1 MEKKFR
7 RAERK
12 IEKLTIRYPELLK
25 KDTINDTIQVTTE
38 AIEVDT
44 AFEAK
49 DGDTVTIF
57 KDRLRIKYYRQNDT
71 VYLSGTCAADTIYKT
86 VSVPYQQV
94 VVRKETILEQI
105 QKQSKRIIWLLVILA
120 IIYVAIRIIWKFI
133 KPL

>member
-7 RAERK
+7 KAERK